1 MLEEREN
8 LKEELLVK
16 KELEHED
23 FENFQPIHIAKYEMY
38 SGKGTKCMAG
48 EPVAKRIRHVTCRSN
63 RSHLCAETL
72 PAWDEQAEAEKK
84 EGRKTD
90 FWDFSS
96 QETG

>member
-1 MLEEREN
+1 MLEEREF
-8 LKEELLVK
+8 EERIVSK

-48 EPVAKRIRHVTCRSN
+48 EPFAKRIRHVTCRSN
-63 RSHLCAETL
+63 QPSQQKHCQLGMNR
-72 PAWDEQAEAEKK
+72 AEAEKK
-84 EGRKTD
+84 EGRKTG
-90 FWDFSS
+90 FLGFSS